1 MAKCHN
7 LNLCIL
13 EYVLIMLK
21 FLWILVVVHKFYT
34 MGMSKSLIK
43 FSTSYC
49 GMDLV
54 SDTLP
59 WNTLYYSRGKPAYL
73 LGSLM
78 NFFFLIHS

>member
-21 FLWILVVVHKFYT
+21 FLWILVVVHKLYT

-59 WNTLYYSRGKPAYL
+59 WKIFKRHRTVSSNKDQ
-73 LGSLM
+73 
-78 NFFFLIHS
+78 